1 MQIKLKKK
9 KKKIFISFGGYDHR
23 RLCEKVL
30 KKINFNKFSNYSFL
44 IICGDDAYKKRLE
57 LIKKEKKITN
67 LIIFSRT
74 KNFLE
79 HLSESKVSI
88 TSGGLTLF
96 ESIRLKNKCLAIP
109 QYKHQSYNIEKLTKL
124 GLTKKINLMSNIN
137 DILEETLNK
146 NFKSSLIDSNGMQ
159 RVIKLFKNRNL
170 L

>member
-1 MQIKLKKK
+1 MNI
-9 KKKIFISFGGYDHR
+9 
-23 RLCEKVL
+23 
-30 KKINFNKFSNYSFL
+30 
-44 IICGDDAYKKRLE
+44 
-57 LIKKEKKITN
+57 
-67 LIIFSRT
+67 
-74 KNFLE
+74 
-79 HLSESKVSI
+79 LSESKVSI

-159 RVIKLFKNRNL
+159 SN
-170 L
+170 